1 MKDEII
7 GKILNLK
14 SSWWKAL
21 EKLSKEKGTN
31 VTIEIREA
39 VRKHIFIK

>member
-1 MKDEII
+1 MKDKTK

-14 SSWWKAL
+14 ISWWEAL
-21 EKLSKEKGTN
+21 EKLSKEKSTN

-39 VRKHIFIK
+39 IRKHLK